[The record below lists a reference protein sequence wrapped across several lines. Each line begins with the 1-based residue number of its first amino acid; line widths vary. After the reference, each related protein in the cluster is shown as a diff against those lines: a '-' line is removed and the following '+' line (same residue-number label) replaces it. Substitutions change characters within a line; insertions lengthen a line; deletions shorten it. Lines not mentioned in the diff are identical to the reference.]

1 MTTEKL
7 KSTYMKTA
15 LIIGSTGLIG
25 SQLLELL
32 LDSKEYGT
40 VITFVKRDSGI
51 QHSKLKQHIIDFDKP
66 EDYQKYVV
74 GDDFFCTIGTT
85 IKKAGSQEA
94 FRKVDFE
101 YPKLFANL
109 ALKSNIKQFL
119 IISSL
124 GADDHSGN
132 FYLKTKGEIQDFLR
146 NSTFESVSVLQPSLL
161 LGDRKEFRLG
171 EKIGAFFMKLFSFLL
186 IGNLKK
192 YKPIESEAVAKA
204 MFDIAQK
211 NSKGFQI
218 IESDSIQ
225 EIANKKS

>member
-1 MTTEKL
+1 
-7 KSTYMKTA
+7 MKTA

-25 SQLLELL
+25 FKLLELL
-32 LDSKEYGT
+32 LESDEYPS

-51 QHSKLKQHIIDFDKP
+51 QHPKLKQYIIDFDKP
-66 EDYQKYVV
+66 ETYRELVV

-101 YPKLFANL
+101 YPKHFAAIAQQN
-109 ALKSNIKQFL
+109 KVKQFL
-119 IISSL
+119 IVSSL
-124 GADDHSGN
+124 GADAASSN
-132 FYLKTKGEIQDFLR
+132 FYLRTKGEIQDFLKGCL
-146 NSTFESVSVLQPSLL
+146 FESVSVFQPSLL
-161 LGDRKEFRLG
+161 LGNRKEFRLG
-171 EKIGAFFMKLFSFLL
+171 EKIGAFFMKLFSFIF

-192 YKPIESEAVAKA
+192 YKPIQSEAVAKA
-204 MFDIAQK
+204 MFIIAQK
-211 NSKGFQI
+211 NYKGFHI